1 MLEFNVVLDDMS
13 VEVEPVFEF
22 ACGFDD
28 IHGDLPE
35 RPRYLGGI
43 SESML

>member
-1 MLEFNVVLDDMS
+1 MFEFNVVLDDVS

-22 ACGFDD
+22 ARGFDD
-28 IHGDLPE
+28 IHVHLAE